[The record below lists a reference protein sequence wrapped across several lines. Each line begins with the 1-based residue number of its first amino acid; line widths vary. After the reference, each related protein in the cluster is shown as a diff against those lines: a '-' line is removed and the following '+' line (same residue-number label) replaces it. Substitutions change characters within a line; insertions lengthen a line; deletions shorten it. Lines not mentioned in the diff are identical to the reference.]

1 MKVYKLKQKNK
12 LIHRVVLLLIAVSG
26 LASCHSKKSAIVF
39 QTDFGLKDGA
49 VSEMKAIAYGID
61 PDLALHDLTHEIPVF
76 NTWEAAYRLLQTA
89 VYWPAGT
96 VFVSVVDPGVGTNRR
111 SVVMRSRTG
120 HYFVTP
126 DNGTLQFVAGALG
139 IDEVREIDEQKNRR
153 TNSSHS
159 YTFHG
164 RDVYAYTGAR
174 LAAGV
179 ISFEEV
185 GRRLPDS
192 VVSFPFQQ
200 PLFRGDSL
208 VGNIPVL
215 DIQFGN
221 IWTNIPDSIFKK
233 LNIKTGE
240 HIMVTIL
247 KDTSIVYRGHVPFV
261 NTFGE
266 VPHGTAL
273 AYMNSLMNFSLAINE
288 GSFADSLK
296 VSSGPEWNVHISR
309 TPKINTFAP
318 RQ

>member
-1 MKVYKLKQKNK
+1 
-12 LIHRVVLLLIAVSG
+12 LICRLILVLITLAG
-26 LASCHSKKSAIVF
+26 LTSCNSKKSAVVF

-61 PDLALHDLTHEIPVF
+61 SDLPLYDLTHEIPVY

-96 VFVSVVDPGVGTNRR
+96 VFVSVVDPGVGTMRR

-126 DNGTLQFVAGALG
+126 DNGTLQFVAISLG
-139 IDEVREIDEQKNRR
+139 IDEIREIDEKTNRR
-153 TNSSHS
+153 DNSSHS

-164 RDVYAYTGAR
+164 RDVYAFTGAR

-192 VVSFPFQQ
+192 VVSFSFQQ
-200 PLFRGDSL
+200 PLLQGDSL
-208 VGNIPVL
+208 LGNIPVL
-215 DIQFGN
+215 DPQYGN
-221 IWTNIPDSIFKK
+221 IWTNISDSIFKK
-233 LNIKTGE
+233 LNLKVRDDV
-240 HIMVTIL
+240 MVTIL
-247 KDTSIVYRGHVPFV
+247 KDTSIVFKGPVPMV

-266 VPHGTAL
+266 VPQGTVL

-288 GSFADSLK
+288 GSFADSFK
-296 VSSGPEWNVHISR
+296 ISSGPTWNVHISR
-309 TPKINTFAP
+309 TSKFNTFAP
-318 RQ
+318 RP